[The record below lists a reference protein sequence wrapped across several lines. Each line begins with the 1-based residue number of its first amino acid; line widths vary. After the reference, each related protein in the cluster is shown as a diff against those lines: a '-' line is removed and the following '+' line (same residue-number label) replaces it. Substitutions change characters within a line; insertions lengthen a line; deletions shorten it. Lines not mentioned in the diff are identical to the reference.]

1 MTPQPRHLPYEE
13 RLAKLRLWLLE
24 DRRIRTDLLEVL
36 VYKMIH
42 SLSAVK
48 LETFFEV
55 DYGRSTRGHD
65 WKLKR
70 REVIRTCD
78 CISSQKE

>member
-1 MTPQPRHLPYEE
+1 MIPQPRHLPYEE

-24 DRRIRTDLLEVL
+24 DRRIRTHLLEVL

-48 LETFFEV
+48 LETFF
-55 DYGRSTRGHD
+55 
-65 WKLKR
+65 LKWIM
-70 REVIRTCD
+70 VAVFVVMTGN
-78 CISSQKE
+78 